1 MRRWQQPSSPRCLPG
16 PSWEAWIPTKHA
28 VGKHGEFDA
37 RVPLRF
43 ARPQRHSSAA
53 LLTVGALKLDSNK
66 LPLVTGG

>member
-1 MRRWQQPSSPRCLPG
+1 MRRWQQPPSPRCLPG
-16 PSWEAWIPTKHA
+16 PSWEAGIPTKHA

-43 ARPQRHSSAA
+43 ARPRRLSSAA
-53 LLTVGALKLDSNK
+53 VLTVGALKLGSNK